1 MSYFSV
7 VIPTRNR
14 IDLLRDCL
22 QSVLLQNFKDVEVIV
37 SDNSTN
43 DSTKHLI
50 ESEFKSKNIKYI
62 RPESDLCMPD
72 HWEFAFNYT
81 SGEYV
86 IYLTD
91 RSVLKKD
98 ALETIHNHIVSKN
111 ETEAVN
117 VVSWR
122 WDLFDDDLLMLS
134 KSSPTL
140 TEGIFQKVSSE
151 KILNEYLGRLGFFSY
166 QFPRALNV
174 CFRRSYGLT
183 LKERIGRLFKPLA
196 PDNSFAFS
204 VLIDL
209 KMIHF
214 IDQSL
219 FISRGLKES
228 SGGKHYFNEALS
240 YYDSLGPEGQFK
252 YTTLSG
258 RTVENGHYEDY
269 LRNMDFLKKIQ
280 PLSHEQRAIYFVKC
294 YLEIFAKSNS
304 RDSQIKDNARYYM
317 ADWQKKIVNEAPE
330 VQTKVQNE
338 IKKLGRKKIA
348 IYMQALSWPRDVVH
362 KLRYVKALLDGRV
375 YKNALTAAN
384 YEN

>member
-22 QSVLLQNFKDVEVIV
+22 QSVLLQDFKDVEIIV

-43 DSTKHLI
+43 DHTKHLI

-62 RPESDLCMPD
+62 RPESDMCMPD
-72 HWEFAFNYT
+72 HWEFAFNHT
-81 SGEYV
+81 SGDFV

-98 ALETIHNHIVSKN
+98 ALKTLYKHLESKK
-111 ETEAVN
+111 ESEIIN

-122 WDLFDDDLLMLS
+122 WDLFDDELLMLS
-134 KSSPTL
+134 KSSPVS
-140 TEGIFQKVSSE
+140 TEGVFQKVSSD
-151 KILNEYLGRLGFFSY
+151 KILNDYLGKLGFFSY

-174 CFRRSYGLT
+174 CFRRSYGLI
-183 LKERIGRLFKPLA
+183 LKEQMGRLFKPLA

-209 KMIHF
+209 ETIHF

-240 YYDSLGPEGQFK
+240 YYDSLGSEGQFK

-269 LRNMDFLKKIQ
+269 LRNMNFFKKIQ
-280 PLSHEQRAIYFVKC
+280 PLSPEQTVIYYLKC
-294 YLEIFAKSNS
+294 YLEIFAKSKS
-304 RDSQIKDNARYYM
+304 RDLQIKNNARYYM
-317 ADWQKKIVNEAPE
+317 SDWQQKIVNETLE
-330 VQTKVQNE
+330 VQTNVQTE
-338 IKKLGRKKIA
+338 IKKLSRKKIA
-348 IYMQALSWPRDVVH
+348 IYMQALSWPRDIVH
-362 KLRYVKALLDGRV
+362 KLRYLKALIGGRV
-375 YKNALTAAN
+375 YKNALAAAN
-384 YEN
+384 YKN